1 MFNGNC
7 IEPDGSV
14 LPAELKVK
22 EDDLLGTLL
31 IIKDYHGN
39 TTTFIT
45 SKEELSKLLAQNKER
60 KDTSINGTKLY

>member
-1 MFNGNC
+1 MYNGNC

-14 LPAELKVK
+14 LPAELTVK
-22 EDDLLGTLL
+22 EDIFLGTLL

-45 SKEELSKLLAQNKER
+45 SKEELNELLTQRN
-60 KDTSINGTKLY
+60 

>member
-1 MFNGNC
+1 MYNGNC

-14 LPAELKVK
+14 LPAELIVK
-22 EDDLLGTLL
+22 EDALLGTLL

-45 SKEELSKLLAQNKER
+45 SKEELNGLLTQRN
-60 KDTSINGTKLY
+60 

>member
-1 MFNGNC
+1 MYNGNC

-14 LPAELKVK
+14 LPAELKVI

-45 SKEELSKLLAQNKER
+45 SKEEINTLLAQKKE
-60 KDTSINGTKLY
+60 L